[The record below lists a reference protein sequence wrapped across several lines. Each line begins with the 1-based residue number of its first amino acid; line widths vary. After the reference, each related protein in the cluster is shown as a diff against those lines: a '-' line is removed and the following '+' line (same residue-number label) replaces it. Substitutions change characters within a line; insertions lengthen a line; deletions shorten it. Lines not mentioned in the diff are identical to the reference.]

1 MLIKNLIKLHLNV
14 NLLIFKIKKKIFY
27 YILYNKKL
35 I

>member
-14 NLLIFKIKKKIFY
+14 NLLIFKIKKNILL
-27 YILYNKKL
+27 YI